1 MTDTTSWAPSEGA
14 DLVAKLQ
21 AEGRN
26 VQDLG
31 EQVLH
36 SMNQL
41 TGDGL
46 LGASADGANQLAA
59 GIHGTAQAVQETT
72 AQVSNH
78 VSNYGEN
85 MVHMDGNYGAM
96 IAGG

>member
-14 DLVAKLQ
+14 DLVSKLQ

-59 GIHGTAQAVQETT
+59 GIHGTAQAVQENT
-72 AQVSNH
+72 AQVSSH
-78 VSNYGEN
+78 VDNYGEN

>member
-14 DLVAKLQ
+14 DLVSKLQ

-72 AQVSNH
+72 QQVSNH
-78 VSNYGEN
+78 VNNYGEN